1 MAHGYLSYS
10 DTRGEVD
17 WLGKALSAIQD
28 YLDKKEQKEKI
39 ADAVAA
45 KVIVHENAQKALPQ
59 GETPLLKGGA
69 EKQIAGSPLQKMLGG
84 TALQR
89 SLPGA
94 VASQPDVVGGP
105 LAKAGFS
112 GKRLKPEGFVSDQIV
127 DIGAT
132 NLGYERDL
140 GGSDM
145 FVKTLSDVSG
155 DSSQVVQAIDRLTMV
170 TMTLV
175 SATQEQTNSQKQIA
189 AAQQQHSD
197 KLARKSIA
205 AAEESS
211 LEQGGD
217 LSGNSAYLALAGQS
231 MMGGRGG
238 RGGGPGM
245 GIGGKVMAKKL
256 LGAATKRGAART
268 GTRLG
273 AAMGGKLLGGFGK
286 RAGAK
291 LGAKGI
297 GKVAGGA
304 IAKSLGKKIPL
315 VGLGLGAVFAAQRA
329 MQGDFLGAGLEL
341 ASGAA
346 STVPG
351 LGTAGSIGIDAAL
364 AARDMTAMAEG
375 GITDGPVNALIGE
388 AGREGV
394 FPLEGSEGKKTF
406 IKFGEGI
413 FEAQKR
419 NKREF
424 AKLQAAGLS
433 EYYDK
438 KPWWQ
443 GLLDGLKDILGA
455 FSLPGFGKLFKFD
468 DDDDDDDSKGK
479 GGTGDGVSGEK
490 GDPNLKLGSAE
501 EARIAAA
508 LVTEGAGGTASTDI
522 LQVLANRMA
531 HGGYGDSYTDLLSR
545 KGQFHGV
552 YARYGEDEAS
562 INRAISDFKG
572 INSIED
578 AAAFAG
584 VSEKVIKQRIAD
596 MRNAELRKSS
606 AEHVGGALEFRAA
619 PGYYTRNGLVEGEM
633 GADGRFYGSKWRG
646 GAGDNQFL
654 TTAGK
659 DPMLASGAAAVEYEG
674 ISTPTTTTEEEP
686 KPTGNWASKL
696 KHFGFNHSYIDFGP
710 DNKYRAI
717 KMDNGYTIHKKG
729 FIQRRVSTDDG
740 ANMWL
745 MDSLLEAG
753 NARVKSAT
761 TTPNLDPSGD
771 QSSLSPDDDGS
782 TALSAASSEVAL
794 ADTATVA
801 STTIINNNYSGGSG
815 NGSTTVG
822 NQVDFGP
829 SNSDLGGDVYSN
841 TRIRTLVG

>member
-10 DTRGEVD
+10 DTRGQVD
-17 WLGKALSAIQD
+17 WLGKALDAIQD
-28 YLDKKEQKEKI
+28 YLDKKEEKEKI

-45 KVIVHENAQKALPQ
+45 KVIVHDNAQKALPQ
-59 GETPLLKGGA
+59 GQTPLLKGGN
-69 EKQIAGSPLQKMLGG
+69 EKQIAGTPLQRMLGG

-94 VASQPDVVGGP
+94 VATQPDVVGGP

-112 GKRLKPEGFVSDQIV
+112 GRRLKPEGFVSDQIV

-132 NLGYERDL
+132 SLGVERDF

-238 RGGGPGM
+238 AGGGPGM

-273 AAMGGKLLGGFGK
+273 AALGGKMLGGFGK

-291 LGAKGI
+291 LGGKAI

-364 AARDMTAMAEG
+364 AARDMTMMADG
-375 GITDGPVNALIGE
+375 GIVDGATNAIIGE
-388 AGREGV
+388 DGREGV
-394 FPLEGSEGKKTF
+394 FPLEGPRGKKTF
-406 IKFGEGI
+406 IQFGEGI
-413 FEAQKR
+413 LEAQKR
-419 NKREF
+419 NKKEF
-424 AKLQAAGLS
+424 AKIQAEGLS

-438 KPWWQ
+438 RNGWTKFIDFLK
-443 GLLDGLKDILGA
+443 GLLPWVDNPDFNILNPSTWSKKTGNTE
-455 FSLPGFGKLFKFD
+455 D
-468 DDDDDDDSKGK
+468 DDDDDDRAGRYKIDPSKFAKGVYGTGLVTGPAGQIGVGDEYHLDSKFSKDMSMEDRVKLMDQLARGYAARGREIEFSNDAVAGTIYDPNATMEEKMALLKRVQDAHSHSLHADYDSIDYYIPNIGK
-479 GGTGDGVSGEK
+479 GRGHE
-490 GDPNLKLGSAE
+490 SAE
-501 EARIAAA
+501 GAEI
-508 LVTEGAGGTASTDI
+508 LMPTMEGAQLQYGQGGGWGASVTMVDENGKVLMKTGHGDI
-522 LQVLANRMA
+522 RGAKTGTV
-531 HGGYGDSYTDLLSR
+531 DLSPP
-545 KGQFHGV
+545 
-552 YARYGEDEAS
+552 EE
-562 INRAISDFKG
+562 
-572 INSIED
+572 
-578 AAAFAG
+578 
-584 VSEKVIKQRIAD
+584 
-596 MRNAELRKSS
+596 
-606 AEHVGGALEFRAA
+606 
-619 PGYYTRNGLVEGEM
+619 
-633 GADGRFYGSKWRG
+633 
-646 GAGDNQFL
+646 
-654 TTAGK
+654 
-659 DPMLASGAAAVEYEG
+659 
-674 ISTPTTTTEEEP
+674 TTTTTTGSEEP

-696 KHFGFNHSYIDFGP
+696 QHFGFNHSYIDFGP

-717 KMDNGYTIHKKG
+717 KMDNGYVIHKKG

-745 MDSLLEAG
+745 MNSLLEAG

-761 TTPNLDPSGD
+761 TTPNLDPMGD
-771 QSSLSPDDDGS
+771 QGSLSPEDDGS
-782 TALSAASSEVAL
+782 NALSATSTEVAL
-794 ADTATVA
+794 ADTAASGTTVINNYTTVA
-801 STTIINNNYSGGSG
+801 GNTG
-815 NGSTTVG
+815 NGSSTVG
-822 NQVDFGP
+822 NQVPFG
-829 SNSDLGGDVYSN
+829 SGVGDMGGDVYSN

>member
-1 MAHGYLSYS
+1 MAHGFLSYQ

-17 WLGKALSAIQD
+17 WLGKTLSAIKD
-28 YLDKKEQKEKI
+28 YLDNREKKEKV
-39 ADAVAA
+39 ADMVAA
-45 KVIVHENAQKALPQ
+45 KVNVLNDQKALPQ
-59 GETPLLKGGA
+59 GETPLLKGGN
-69 EKQIAGSPLQKMLGG
+69 EKQIAGSPLQKMLSG
-84 TALQR
+84 TALQK

-94 VASQPDVVGGP
+94 VATQPDVVGGP

-112 GKRLKPEGFVSDQIV
+112 GRRLKPEGFVSDQIV

-132 NLGYERDL
+132 SLGVERDF

-238 RGGGPGM
+238 AGGGPGM
-245 GIGGKVMAKKL
+245 GIGGKIMAKKL
-256 LGAATKRGAART
+256 LGSATKRGAART

-291 LGAKGI
+291 LGGKAV

-364 AARDMTAMAEG
+364 AARDMTMMADG
-375 GITDGPVNALIGE
+375 GIVDGATNAIIGE
-388 AGREGV
+388 DGREGV
-394 FPLEGSEGKKTF
+394 FPLEGPRGKKTF
-406 IKFGEGI
+406 IQFGEGI
-413 FEAQKR
+413 LEAQRR
-419 NKREF
+419 NKKEF
-424 AKLQAAGLS
+424 AKIQAAGLA
-433 EYYDK
+433 EYYDR
-438 KPWWQ
+438 KPWWR
-443 GLLDGLKDILGA
+443 GLVDGIKELFGGFEL
-455 FSLPGFGKLFKFD
+455 FGKKIFNWEDKNKS
-468 DDDDDDDSKGK
+468 DDDDSGNGDRAGRYKIDPSKFAKGVYGTGLVTGPAGQIGVGDEYHLDSKFSKDMSMEDRVKLMDQLARGYAARGREIEFSNDAVAGTIYDPNATMEEKMALLKRVQDAHSHSLHADYDSIDYYIPNIGK
-479 GGTGDGVSGEK
+479 GRS
-490 GDPNLKLGSAE
+490 
-501 EARIAAA
+501 
-508 LVTEGAGGTASTDI
+508 
-522 LQVLANRMA
+522 
-531 HGGYGDSYTDLLSR
+531 H
-545 KGQFHGV
+545 
-552 YARYGEDEAS
+552 
-562 INRAISDFKG
+562 
-572 INSIED
+572 
-578 AAAFAG
+578 
-584 VSEKVIKQRIAD
+584 
-596 MRNAELRKSS
+596 SS
-606 AEHVGGALEFRAA
+606 AEGAEILMPTMEGAQLQYGQGGGWGASVTMVDE
-619 PGYYTRNGLVEGEM
+619 NGKVLMKTGHGDIR
-633 GADGRFYGSKWRG
+633 GARTGTVDLS
-646 GAGDNQFL
+646 
-654 TTAGK
+654 
-659 DPMLASGAAAVEYEG
+659 PPEE
-674 ISTPTTTTEEEP
+674 TTTESEEP

-696 KHFGFNHSYIDFGP
+696 QHFGFNHSYIDFGP

-717 KMDNGYTIHKKG
+717 KMDNGYVIHKKG

-745 MDSLLEAG
+745 MNSLMEAG
-753 NARVKSAT
+753 NAQMKSAT
-761 TTPNLDPSGD
+761 PSPNLDPMGD
-771 QSSLSPDDDGS
+771 QGSLSPGDDGS
-782 TALSAASSEVAL
+782 TALSTSSSEIAL
-794 ADTATVA
+794 ADTTASGTTV
-801 STTIINNNYSGGSG
+801 INNYTTVGGNTG
-815 NGSTTVG
+815 NGSNTVG

>member
-10 DTRGEVD
+10 DTRGQVD
-17 WLGKALSAIQD
+17 WIGKALNAIQD
-28 YLDKKEQKEKI
+28 YLDKKEEKEKI

-45 KVIVHENAQKALPQ
+45 KVIVHDNAQKALPQ
-59 GETPLLKGGA
+59 GQTPLLRGGN
-69 EKQIAGSPLQKMLGG
+69 EKQIAGTPLQKMLGG

-94 VASQPDVVGGP
+94 VATQPDVVGGP

-112 GKRLKPEGFVSDQIV
+112 GRRLKPEGFVSDQIV

-132 NLGYERDL
+132 SLGVERDF

-205 AAEESS
+205 AAEETS

-217 LSGNSAYLALAGQS
+217 FSSNAAYLALAAGQG
-231 MMGGRGG
+231 MMGRRG
-238 RGGGPGM
+238 GGGPGM

-256 LGAATKRGAART
+256 LGAATRRGAART

-291 LGAKGI
+291 LGGKAI

-364 AARDMTAMAEG
+364 AARDMTMMADG
-375 GITDGPVNALIGE
+375 GIVDGATNAIIGE
-388 AGREGV
+388 DGREGV
-394 FPLEGSEGKKTF
+394 FPLEGPRGKKTF
-406 IKFGEGI
+406 IQFGEGI
-413 FEAQKR
+413 LEAQKR
-419 NKREF
+419 NKKEF
-424 AKLQAAGLS
+424 AKIQAAGLS
-433 EYYDK
+433 EYYDR

-443 GLLDGLKDILGA
+443 GLIDGLKELFGG
-455 FSLPGFGKLFKFD
+455 FKLFGKKIFNWEDKNKSD
-468 DDDDDDDSKGK
+468 DDGDPK
-479 GGTGDGVSGEK
+479 GTGDGVSGEK
-490 GDPNLKLGSAE
+490 GDPKIKLGSAE

-552 YARYGEDEAS
+552 YARYGEDDAS

-572 INSIED
+572 IGSIED
-578 AAAFAG
+578 AAKFAG
-584 VSEKVIKQRIAD
+584 VSEKVIRQRIAD

-619 PGYYTRNGLVEGEM
+619 PGYYTSNGLVEGEM
-633 GADGRFYGSKWRG
+633 GADGIFHGSKWRG
-646 GAGDNQFL
+646 GAGDNQYL

-659 DPMLASGAAAVEYEG
+659 DPMLASGAAAVDYAG
-674 ISTPTTTTEEEP
+674 MTTTTTTEEEP
-686 KPTGNWASKL
+686 EPTGNWASKL
-696 KHFGFNHSYIDFGP
+696 QHFGFNHSYIDFGP

-717 KMDNGYTIHKKG
+717 KVDDGYSIFKKG
-729 FIQRRVSTDDG
+729 FIQRRVSTEDG
-740 ANMWL
+740 ANQWL
-745 MDSLLEAG
+745 MKSLMEAG
-753 NARVKSAT
+753 NAQVKSAT
-761 TTPNLDPSGD
+761 PPPNLDPTGD
-771 QSSLSPDDDGS
+771 QSSLSPGDDGS
-782 TALSAASSEVAL
+782 TVLSAASTEIAL
-794 ADTATVA
+794 ADTAASGTTVINNYTTVA
-801 STTIINNNYSGGSG
+801 GNTGGS
-815 NGSTTVG
+815 SSVVG
-822 NQVDFGP
+822 NQVPFG
-829 SNSDLGGDVYSN
+829 SGSGDMGGDVYSN

>member
-10 DTRGEVD
+10 DTRGQVD
-17 WLGKALSAIQD
+17 WLGKALDAIQD
-28 YLDKKEQKEKI
+28 YLDKKEEKEKI

-45 KVIVHENAQKALPQ
+45 KVIVHDNAQKALPQ
-59 GETPLLKGGA
+59 GQTPLLKGGN
-69 EKQIAGSPLQKMLGG
+69 EKQIAGTPLQRMLGG

-94 VASQPDVVGGP
+94 VATQPDVVGGP

-112 GKRLKPEGFVSDQIV
+112 GRRLKPEGFVSDQIV

-132 NLGYERDL
+132 SLGVERDF

-238 RGGGPGM
+238 AGGGPGM

-273 AAMGGKLLGGFGK
+273 AALGGKMLGGFGK

-291 LGAKGI
+291 LGGKAI

-364 AARDMTAMAEG
+364 AARDMTMMADG
-375 GITDGPVNALIGE
+375 GIVDGATNAIIGE
-388 AGREGV
+388 DGREGV
-394 FPLEGSEGKKTF
+394 FPLEGPRGKKTF
-406 IKFGEGI
+406 IQFGEGI
-413 FEAQKR
+413 LEAQKR
-419 NKREF
+419 NKKEF
-424 AKLQAAGLS
+424 AKIQAEGLS

-438 KPWWQ
+438 RNGWTKFIDFLK
-443 GLLDGLKDILGA
+443 GLLPWVDNPDFNILNPSTWSKKTGNTE
-455 FSLPGFGKLFKFD
+455 D
-468 DDDDDDDSKGK
+468 DDDDDRAGRYKIDPSKFAKGVYGTGLVTGPAGQIGVGTEYHLDSKFSKDMSMEDRVKLMDQLARGYAARGREIEFSNDAVAGTIYDPNATMEEKMALLKRVQDAHSHSLHADYDSIDYYIPNIGK
-479 GGTGDGVSGEK
+479 GRGHE
-490 GDPNLKLGSAE
+490 SAE
-501 EARIAAA
+501 GAEI
-508 LVTEGAGGTASTDI
+508 LMPTMEGAQLQYGQGGGWGASVTMVDENGKVLMKTGHGDI
-522 LQVLANRMA
+522 RGAKTGTV
-531 HGGYGDSYTDLLSR
+531 DLSPP
-545 KGQFHGV
+545 
-552 YARYGEDEAS
+552 EE
-562 INRAISDFKG
+562 
-572 INSIED
+572 
-578 AAAFAG
+578 
-584 VSEKVIKQRIAD
+584 
-596 MRNAELRKSS
+596 
-606 AEHVGGALEFRAA
+606 
-619 PGYYTRNGLVEGEM
+619 
-633 GADGRFYGSKWRG
+633 
-646 GAGDNQFL
+646 
-654 TTAGK
+654 
-659 DPMLASGAAAVEYEG
+659 
-674 ISTPTTTTEEEP
+674 TTTTTTGSEEP

-696 KHFGFNHSYIDFGP
+696 QHFGFNHSYIDFGP

-717 KMDNGYTIHKKG
+717 KMDNGYVIHKKG

-745 MDSLLEAG
+745 MNSLLEAG

-761 TTPNLDPSGD
+761 TTPNLDPMGD
-771 QSSLSPDDDGS
+771 QGSLSPEDDGS
-782 TALSAASSEVAL
+782 NALSATSTEVAL
-794 ADTATVA
+794 ADTAASGTTVINNYTTVA
-801 STTIINNNYSGGSG
+801 GNTG
-815 NGSTTVG
+815 NGSSTVG
-822 NQVDFGP
+822 NQVPFG
-829 SNSDLGGDVYSN
+829 SGVGDMGGDVYSN

>member
-1 MAHGYLSYS
+1 MAHGFLSYQ

-17 WLGKALSAIQD
+17 WLGKTLGAIKD
-28 YLDKKEQKEKI
+28 YLDNREKKEKV
-39 ADAVAA
+39 ADMVAA
-45 KVIVHENAQKALPQ
+45 KVNVLNDQKALPQ
-59 GETPLLKGGA
+59 GQTPLLRGGN
-69 EKQIAGSPLQKMLGG
+69 EKQIAGTPLQKMLGG
-84 TALQR
+84 TALQK

-94 VASQPDVVGGP
+94 VAKQPDVVGGP

-112 GKRLKPEGFVSDQIV
+112 GRRLKPEGFVSDQIV

-205 AAEESS
+205 AAEETS

-217 LSGNSAYLALAGQS
+217 FSSNAAYLALAGQG
-231 MMGGRGG
+231 MMGRRGG
-238 RGGGPGM
+238 GGGPGM

-256 LGAATKRGAART
+256 LGAATRRGAART

-291 LGAKGI
+291 LGGKAI

-364 AARDMTAMAEG
+364 AARDMTMMADG
-375 GITDGPVNALIGE
+375 GIVDGATNAIIGE
-388 AGREGV
+388 DGREGV
-394 FPLEGSEGKKTF
+394 FPLEGPRGKKTF
-406 IKFGEGI
+406 IQFGEGI
-413 FEAQKR
+413 LEAQKR
-419 NKREF
+419 NKKEF
-424 AKLQAAGLS
+424 AKIQAAGLS

-443 GLLDGLKDILGA
+443 GLMDGLKEILGA
-455 FSLPGFGKLFKFD
+455 FSLPGFGKIFKFD
-468 DDDDDDDSKGK
+468 ENEDNDEDDDRAGRYKIDPSKFAKGVYGTGLVTGPAGQIGVGDEYHLDSKFSKDMSMEDRVKLMDQLARGYAARGREIEFSNNAVAGTIYDPNATLEEKIALLRKAQNAHSHSLHQNFDSIDYYIPNIGK
-479 GGTGDGVSGEK
+479 GRRHE
-490 GDPNLKLGSAE
+490 SAE
-501 EARIAAA
+501 GAEI
-508 LVTEGAGGTASTDI
+508 LMPTMEGAQLQYGQGGGWGASVTMVDENGKVLMKTGHGDI
-522 LQVLANRMA
+522 RGAKTGTV
-531 HGGYGDSYTDLLSR
+531 DLSPP
-545 KGQFHGV
+545 
-552 YARYGEDEAS
+552 EE
-562 INRAISDFKG
+562 
-572 INSIED
+572 
-578 AAAFAG
+578 
-584 VSEKVIKQRIAD
+584 
-596 MRNAELRKSS
+596 
-606 AEHVGGALEFRAA
+606 
-619 PGYYTRNGLVEGEM
+619 
-633 GADGRFYGSKWRG
+633 
-646 GAGDNQFL
+646 
-654 TTAGK
+654 
-659 DPMLASGAAAVEYEG
+659 
-674 ISTPTTTTEEEP
+674 TTTEPEEP

-696 KHFGFNHSYIDFGP
+696 QHFGFNHSYIDFGP
-710 DNKYRAI
+710 DNKYRAL
-717 KMDNGYTIHKKG
+717 KMDNGYVIHKKG

-745 MDSLLEAG
+745 MNSLLEAG
-753 NARVKSAT
+753 NAQVKSAT
-761 TTPNLDPSGD
+761 TTPNLDPMGD
-771 QSSLSPDDDGS
+771 QGSLLPGDDGS
-782 TALSAASSEVAL
+782 NALSASSTEIAL
-794 ADTATVA
+794 ADTAASGTTVINNYTTVA
-801 STTIINNNYSGGSG
+801 GNTG
-815 NGSTTVG
+815 NGSSTVG
-822 NQVDFGP
+822 NQVPFG
-829 SNSDLGGDVYSN
+829 SGSGDMGGDVYSN

>member
-10 DTRGEVD
+10 DTRGQVD
-17 WLGKALSAIQD
+17 WLGKALDAIQD
-28 YLDKKEQKEKI
+28 YLDKKEEKEKI

-45 KVIVHENAQKALPQ
+45 KVIVHDNAQKALPQ
-59 GETPLLKGGA
+59 GQTPLLKGGN
-69 EKQIAGSPLQKMLGG
+69 EKQIAGTPLQRMLGG

-94 VASQPDVVGGP
+94 VATQPDVVGGP

-112 GKRLKPEGFVSDQIV
+112 GRRLKPEGFVSDQIV

-132 NLGYERDL
+132 SLGVERDF

-238 RGGGPGM
+238 AGGGPGM

-273 AAMGGKLLGGFGK
+273 AALGGKMLGGFGK

-291 LGAKGI
+291 LGGKAI

-364 AARDMTAMAEG
+364 AARDMTMMADG
-375 GITDGPVNALIGE
+375 GIVDGATNAIIGE
-388 AGREGV
+388 DGREGV
-394 FPLEGSEGKKTF
+394 FPLEGPRGKKTF
-406 IKFGEGI
+406 IQFGEGI
-413 FEAQKR
+413 LEAQKR
-419 NKREF
+419 NKKEF
-424 AKLQAAGLS
+424 AKIQAEGLS

-438 KPWWQ
+438 RNGWTKFIDFLK
-443 GLLDGLKDILGA
+443 GLLPWVDNPDFNILNPSTWSKKTGNTE
-455 FSLPGFGKLFKFD
+455 D
-468 DDDDDDDSKGK
+468 DDDDDRAGRYKIDPSKFAKGVYGTGLVTGPAGQIGVGDEYHLDSKFSKDMSMEDRVKLMDQLARGYAARGREIEFSNDAVAGTIYDPNATMEEKMALLKRVQDAHSHSLHADYDSIDYYIPNIGK
-479 GGTGDGVSGEK
+479 GRGHE
-490 GDPNLKLGSAE
+490 SAE
-501 EARIAAA
+501 GAEI
-508 LVTEGAGGTASTDI
+508 LMPTMEGAQLQYGQGGGWGASVTMVDENGKVLMKTGHGDI
-522 LQVLANRMA
+522 RGAKTGTV
-531 HGGYGDSYTDLLSR
+531 DLSPP
-545 KGQFHGV
+545 
-552 YARYGEDEAS
+552 EE
-562 INRAISDFKG
+562 
-572 INSIED
+572 
-578 AAAFAG
+578 
-584 VSEKVIKQRIAD
+584 
-596 MRNAELRKSS
+596 
-606 AEHVGGALEFRAA
+606 
-619 PGYYTRNGLVEGEM
+619 
-633 GADGRFYGSKWRG
+633 
-646 GAGDNQFL
+646 
-654 TTAGK
+654 
-659 DPMLASGAAAVEYEG
+659 
-674 ISTPTTTTEEEP
+674 TTTTTGSEEP

-696 KHFGFNHSYIDFGP
+696 QHFGFNHSYIDFGP

-717 KMDNGYTIHKKG
+717 KMDNGYVIHKKG

-745 MDSLLEAG
+745 MNSLLEAG

-761 TTPNLDPSGD
+761 TTPNLDPMGD
-771 QSSLSPDDDGS
+771 QGSLSPEDDGS
-782 TALSAASSEVAL
+782 NALSATSTEVAL
-794 ADTATVA
+794 ADTAASGTTVINNYTTVA
-801 STTIINNNYSGGSG
+801 GNTG
-815 NGSTTVG
+815 NGSSTVG
-822 NQVDFGP
+822 NQVPFG
-829 SNSDLGGDVYSN
+829 SGVGDMGGDVYSN

>member
-1 MAHGYLSYS
+1 MAHGFLSYQ

-17 WLGKALSAIQD
+17 WLGKTLGAIKD
-28 YLDKKEQKEKI
+28 YLDNREKKEKV
-39 ADAVAA
+39 ADMVAA
-45 KVIVHENAQKALPQ
+45 KVNVLNDQKALPQ
-59 GETPLLKGGA
+59 GQTPLLRGGN
-69 EKQIAGSPLQKMLGG
+69 EKQIAGTPLQKMLGG
-84 TALQR
+84 TALQK

-94 VASQPDVVGGP
+94 VAKQPDVVGGP

-112 GKRLKPEGFVSDQIV
+112 GRRLKPEGFVSDQIV

-205 AAEESS
+205 AAEETS

-217 LSGNSAYLALAGQS
+217 FSSNAAYLALAGQG
-231 MMGGRGG
+231 MMGRRGG
-238 RGGGPGM
+238 GGGPGM

-256 LGAATKRGAART
+256 LGAATRRGAART

-291 LGAKGI
+291 LGGKAI

-364 AARDMTAMAEG
+364 AARDMTMMADG
-375 GITDGPVNALIGE
+375 GIVDGATNAIIGE
-388 AGREGV
+388 DGREGV
-394 FPLEGSEGKKTF
+394 FPLEGPRGKKTF
-406 IKFGEGI
+406 IQFGEGI
-413 FEAQKR
+413 LEAQKR
-419 NKREF
+419 NKKEF
-424 AKLQAAGLS
+424 AKIQAAGLS

-443 GLLDGLKDILGA
+443 GLMDGLKEILGA
-455 FSLPGFGKLFKFD
+455 FSLPGFGKIFKFD
-468 DDDDDDDSKGK
+468 ENEDNDEDDDRAGRYKIDPSKFAKGVYGTGLVTGPAGQIGVGDEYHLDSKFSKDMSMEDRVKLMDQLARGYAARGREIEFSNNAVAGTIYDPNATLEEKIALLRKAQNAHSHSLHQNFDSIDYYIPNIGK
-479 GGTGDGVSGEK
+479 GRRDE
-490 GDPNLKLGSAE
+490 SAE
-501 EARIAAA
+501 GAEI
-508 LVTEGAGGTASTDI
+508 LMPTMEGAQLQYGQGGGWGASVTMVDENGKVLMKTGHGDI
-522 LQVLANRMA
+522 RGAKTGTV
-531 HGGYGDSYTDLLSR
+531 DLSPP
-545 KGQFHGV
+545 
-552 YARYGEDEAS
+552 EE
-562 INRAISDFKG
+562 
-572 INSIED
+572 
-578 AAAFAG
+578 
-584 VSEKVIKQRIAD
+584 
-596 MRNAELRKSS
+596 
-606 AEHVGGALEFRAA
+606 
-619 PGYYTRNGLVEGEM
+619 
-633 GADGRFYGSKWRG
+633 
-646 GAGDNQFL
+646 
-654 TTAGK
+654 
-659 DPMLASGAAAVEYEG
+659 
-674 ISTPTTTTEEEP
+674 TTTEPEEP

-696 KHFGFNHSYIDFGP
+696 QHFGFNHSYIDFGP
-710 DNKYRAI
+710 DNKYRAL
-717 KMDNGYTIHKKG
+717 KMDNGYVIHKKG

-745 MDSLLEAG
+745 MNSLLEAG
-753 NARVKSAT
+753 NAQVKSAT
-761 TTPNLDPSGD
+761 TTPNLDPMGD
-771 QSSLSPDDDGS
+771 QGSLLPGDDGS
-782 TALSAASSEVAL
+782 NALSASSTEIAL
-794 ADTATVA
+794 ADTAASGTTVINNYTTVA
-801 STTIINNNYSGGSG
+801 GNTG
-815 NGSTTVG
+815 NGSSTVG
-822 NQVDFGP
+822 NQVPFG
-829 SNSDLGGDVYSN
+829 SGSSDMGGDVYSN

>member
-1 MAHGYLSYS
+1 MAHGFLSYQ

-17 WLGKALSAIQD
+17 WLGKTLGAIKD
-28 YLDKKEQKEKI
+28 YLDNREKKEKV
-39 ADAVAA
+39 ADMVAA
-45 KVIVHENAQKALPQ
+45 KVNVLNDQKALPQ
-59 GETPLLKGGA
+59 GQTPLLKGGN
-69 EKQIAGSPLQKMLGG
+69 EKQIAGTPLQKMLGG
-84 TALQR
+84 TALQK

-94 VASQPDVVGGP
+94 VAKQPDVVGGP

-112 GKRLKPEGFVSDQIV
+112 GRRLKPEGFVSDQIV

-132 NLGYERDL
+132 SLGVERDF

-238 RGGGPGM
+238 AGGGPGM
-245 GIGGKVMAKKL
+245 GIGGKIMAKKL
-256 LGAATKRGAART
+256 LGSATKRGADRT

-291 LGAKGI
+291 LGGKAI

-364 AARDMTAMAEG
+364 AARDMTMMADG
-375 GITDGPVNALIGE
+375 GIVDGATNAIIGE
-388 AGREGV
+388 DGREGV
-394 FPLEGSEGKKTF
+394 FPLEGPRGKKTF
-406 IKFGEGI
+406 IQFGEGI
-413 FEAQKR
+413 LEAQKR
-419 NKREF
+419 NKKEF

-433 EYYDK
+433 EFYDK
-438 KPWWQ
+438 KPWWK
-443 GLLDGLKDILGA
+443 GLLDGLKEVFGA
-455 FSLPGFGKLFKFD
+455 FRIFGKKIFNFEDKNKSD
-468 DDDDDDDSKGK
+468 DNDST
-479 GGTGDGVSGEK
+479 GTGDGSSGEK
-490 GDPNLKLGSAE
+490 GDPKIKLGSAE

-508 LVTEGAGGTASTDI
+508 LVTEGAGGTASTNI

-531 HGGYGDSYTDLLSR
+531 HGEYGDSYTDLLSR

-552 YARYGEDEAS
+552 YARYGEDDES
-562 INRAISDFKG
+562 IARAISDFKG
-572 INSIED
+572 IGSIED
-578 AAAFAG
+578 AAKFAG
-584 VSEKVIKQRIAD
+584 VSEKVIRQRIAD

-633 GADGRFYGSKWRG
+633 GADGRFHGSKWRG

-654 TTAGK
+654 TTVGK
-659 DPMLASGAAAVEYEG
+659 DPMLTSGAASVDYAG
-674 ISTPTTTTEEEP
+674 MTTNTTTTTEEEP

-696 KHFGFNHSYIDFGP
+696 QHFGFNHNYIDFGP

-717 KMDNGYTIHKKG
+717 KMDNGYAIHKKG

-745 MDSLLEAG
+745 MNSLMEAG
-753 NARVKSAT
+753 NAQLKSTT
-761 TTPNLDPSGD
+761 TTPNLDPMGD
-771 QSSLSPDDDGS
+771 QGSLSPGDDGS
-782 TALSAASSEVAL
+782 TALSATSSEVAL

-801 STTIINNNYSGGSG
+801 STTVINNNYGGGSE

-822 NQVDFGP
+822 NQVEFGP

>member
-1 MAHGYLSYS
+1 
-10 DTRGEVD
+10 
-17 WLGKALSAIQD
+17 
-28 YLDKKEQKEKI
+28 
-39 ADAVAA
+39 
-45 KVIVHENAQKALPQ
+45 
-59 GETPLLKGGA
+59 
-69 EKQIAGSPLQKMLGG
+69 
-84 TALQR
+84 
-89 SLPGA
+89 
-94 VASQPDVVGGP
+94 
-105 LAKAGFS
+105 
-112 GKRLKPEGFVSDQIV
+112 
-127 DIGAT
+127 
-132 NLGYERDL
+132 
-140 GGSDM
+140 
-145 FVKTLSDVSG
+145 
-155 DSSQVVQAIDRLTMV
+155 
-170 TMTLV
+170 
-175 SATQEQTNSQKQIA
+175 
-189 AAQQQHSD
+189 
-197 KLARKSIA
+197 
-205 AAEESS
+205 
-211 LEQGGD
+211 
-217 LSGNSAYLALAGQS
+217 
-231 MMGGRGG
+231 
-238 RGGGPGM
+238 
-245 GIGGKVMAKKL
+245 
-256 LGAATKRGAART
+256 
-268 GTRLG
+268 
-273 AAMGGKLLGGFGK
+273 
-286 RAGAK
+286 
-291 LGAKGI
+291 
-297 GKVAGGA
+297 
-304 IAKSLGKKIPL
+304 
-315 VGLGLGAVFAAQRA
+315 
-329 MQGDFLGAGLEL
+329 
-341 ASGAA
+341 
-346 STVPG
+346 
-351 LGTAGSIGIDAAL
+351 AGSIGIDAAL

-433 EYYDK
+433 EFYDK

-443 GLLDGLKDILGA
+443 GLLDGLKEIFG
-455 FSLPGFGKLFKFD
+455 GFKIMGKKIFNFEDKNKSD
-468 DDDDDDDSKGK
+468 DPDST
-479 GGTGDGVSGEK
+479 GTGDGVSGEK
-490 GDPNLKLGSAE
+490 GDPKIKLGSAE

-531 HGGYGDSYTDLLSR
+531 HGGYGKSYTEMLTR
-545 KGQFHGV
+545 PGQFAGV
-552 YARYGEDEAS
+552 FDRFGKGNEERAFEAFRGISS
-562 INRAISDFKG
+562 IA
-572 INSIED
+572 D
-578 AAAFAG
+578 AAEFAG
-584 VSEKVIKQRIAD
+584 VSEKVIRQRIAD

-619 PGYYTRNGLVEGEM
+619 PGYYKEYGLVEGEM
-633 GADGRFYGSKWRG
+633 GADGRFHGSKWRG
-646 GAGDNQFL
+646 GAGDNQYL
-654 TTAGK
+654 TTVGK
-659 DPMLASGAAAVEYEG
+659 DAMLPGGAAAVDYEG
-674 ISTPTTTTEEEP
+674 MTTNTTTTTTGEEP

-753 NARVKSAT
+753 NAQMKSAT

-822 NQVDFGP
+822 NQVEFGP
-829 SNSDLGGDVYSN
+829 SNSDLGGEVYSN

>member
-10 DTRGEVD
+10 DTRGQVD
-17 WLGKALSAIQD
+17 WLGKALDAIQD
-28 YLDKKEQKEKI
+28 YLDKKEEKEKI

-45 KVIVHENAQKALPQ
+45 KVIVHDNAQKALPQ
-59 GETPLLKGGA
+59 GQTPLLKGGN
-69 EKQIAGSPLQKMLGG
+69 EKQIAGTPLQRMLGG

-94 VASQPDVVGGP
+94 VATQPDVVGGP

-112 GKRLKPEGFVSDQIV
+112 GRRLKPEGFVSDQIV

-132 NLGYERDL
+132 SLGVERDF

-238 RGGGPGM
+238 AGGGPGM

-273 AAMGGKLLGGFGK
+273 AALGGKMLGGFGK

-291 LGAKGI
+291 LGGKAI

-329 MQGDFLGAGLEL
+329 MKGDFLGAGLEL

-419 NKREF
+419 NKKDF
-424 AKLQAAGLS
+424 AKLQAEGLT

-438 KPWWQ
+438 RNGWKKFVE
-443 GLLDGLKDILGA
+443 GIVEFFKEVFGNVKVFGKKLFNFDKDKDKDKDDDKDKKNRDPVGTTERM
-455 FSLPGFGKLFKFD
+455 LPGNYDFGHDLPATNTVSGQNYGASRD
-468 DDDDDDDSKGK
+468 
-479 GGTGDGVSGEK
+479 GGTRKHAGTDFDISGADETFSSQI
-490 GDPNLKLGSAE
+490 GGE
-501 EARIAAA
+501 VIY
-508 LVTEGAGGTASTDI
+508 AGNAG
-522 LQVLANRMA
+522 
-531 HGGYGDSYTDLLSR
+531 GGYGNVVDIYNEKLGVTERIAEAAEILPGIKVGDKIEPGTPVVRGENTDL
-545 KGQFHGV
+545 GGV
-552 YARYGEDEAS
+552 IHYEIREG
-562 INRAISDFKG
+562 RAD
-572 INSIED
+572 NSGS
-578 AAAFAG
+578 F
-584 VSEKVIKQRIAD
+584 
-596 MRNAELRKSS
+596 
-606 AEHVGGALEFRAA
+606 
-619 PGYYTRNGLVEGEM
+619 EG
-633 GADGRFYGSKWRG
+633 
-646 GAGDNQFL
+646 
-654 TTAGK
+654 TK
-659 DPMLASGAAAVEYEG
+659 DPMKFLKEHTAHTDGVPKNKP
-674 ISTPTTTTEEEP
+674 PTTTGSSTDDSTSTGTGKDTEPEP
-686 KPTGNWASKL
+686 KGDWAKAITP
-696 KHFGFNHSYIDFGP
+696 FGDDSYIDFGP

-717 KMDNGYTIHKKG
+717 QQGNGYSIHKFGG
-729 FIQRRVSTDDG
+729 FGFLQRVDTTDGKNIWLKDALMEAG
-740 ANMWL
+740 AAK
-745 MDSLLEAG
+745 LEA
-753 NARVKSAT
+753 AKPDTSET
-761 TTPNLDPSGD
+761 LT
-771 QSSLSPDDDGS
+771 SSLSPADDSS
-782 TALSAASSEVAL
+782 TELNNKSTEVAL
-794 ADTATVA
+794 ADTSTVA
-801 STTIINNNYSGGSG
+801 STTIINNYNGGSG
-815 NGSTTVG
+815 DGSSTVG
-822 NQVDFGP
+822 NQVDFAP
-829 SNSDLGGDVYSN
+829 TNADLGGDVYSN

>member
-1 MAHGYLSYS
+1 MAHGFLSYQ

-17 WLGKALSAIQD
+17 WLGKTLGAIKD
-28 YLDKKEQKEKI
+28 YLDNREKKEKV
-39 ADAVAA
+39 ADMVAA
-45 KVIVHENAQKALPQ
+45 KVNVLNDQKALPQ
-59 GETPLLKGGA
+59 GQTPLLRGGN
-69 EKQIAGSPLQKMLGG
+69 EKQIAGTPLQKMLGG
-84 TALQR
+84 TALQK

-94 VASQPDVVGGP
+94 VAKQPDVVGGP

-112 GKRLKPEGFVSDQIV
+112 GRRLKPEGFVSDQIV

-205 AAEESS
+205 AAEETS

-217 LSGNSAYLALAGQS
+217 FSSNAAYLALAGQG
-231 MMGGRGG
+231 MMGRRGG
-238 RGGGPGM
+238 GGGPGM

-256 LGAATKRGAART
+256 LGAATRRGAART

-291 LGAKGI
+291 LGGKAI

-364 AARDMTAMAEG
+364 AARDMTMMADG
-375 GITDGPVNALIGE
+375 GIVDGATNAIIGE
-388 AGREGV
+388 DGREGV
-394 FPLEGSEGKKTF
+394 FPLEGPRGKKTF
-406 IKFGEGI
+406 IQFGEGI
-413 FEAQKR
+413 LEAQKR
-419 NKREF
+419 NKKEF
-424 AKLQAAGLS
+424 AKIQAAGLS

-443 GLLDGLKDILGA
+443 GLMDGLKEILGA
-455 FSLPGFGKLFKFD
+455 FTLPGFGKVFRFDENED
-468 DDDDDDDSKGK
+468 DDDDDDRAGRYKIDPSKFAKGVYGTGLVTGPAGQIGVGDEYHLDSKFSKDMSMEDRVKLMDQLARGYAARGREIEFSNNAVAGTIYDPNATLEEKIALLRKAQNAHSHSLHQNFDSIDYYIPNIGK
-479 GGTGDGVSGEK
+479 GRRDE
-490 GDPNLKLGSAE
+490 SAE
-501 EARIAAA
+501 GAEI
-508 LVTEGAGGTASTDI
+508 LMPTMEGAQLQYGQGGGWGASVTMVDENGKVLMKTGHGDI
-522 LQVLANRMA
+522 RGAKTGTV
-531 HGGYGDSYTDLLSR
+531 DLSPP
-545 KGQFHGV
+545 
-552 YARYGEDEAS
+552 EE
-562 INRAISDFKG
+562 
-572 INSIED
+572 
-578 AAAFAG
+578 
-584 VSEKVIKQRIAD
+584 
-596 MRNAELRKSS
+596 
-606 AEHVGGALEFRAA
+606 
-619 PGYYTRNGLVEGEM
+619 
-633 GADGRFYGSKWRG
+633 
-646 GAGDNQFL
+646 
-654 TTAGK
+654 
-659 DPMLASGAAAVEYEG
+659 
-674 ISTPTTTTEEEP
+674 TTTEPEEP

-696 KHFGFNHSYIDFGP
+696 QHFGFNHSYIDFGP
-710 DNKYRAI
+710 DNKYRAL
-717 KMDNGYTIHKKG
+717 KMDNGYVIHKKG

-745 MDSLLEAG
+745 MNSLLEAG
-753 NARVKSAT
+753 NAQVKSAT
-761 TTPNLDPSGD
+761 TTPNLDPMGD
-771 QSSLSPDDDGS
+771 QGSLLPGDDGS
-782 TALSAASSEVAL
+782 NALSASSTEIAL
-794 ADTATVA
+794 ADTAASGTTVINNYTTVA
-801 STTIINNNYSGGSG
+801 GNTG
-815 NGSTTVG
+815 NGSSTVG
-822 NQVDFGP
+822 NQVPFG
-829 SNSDLGGDVYSN
+829 SGSGDMGGDVYSN

>member
-1 MAHGYLSYS
+1 MAHGFLSYQ

-17 WLGKALSAIQD
+17 WLGKTLSAIKD
-28 YLDKKEQKEKI
+28 YLDNREKKEKV
-39 ADAVAA
+39 ADMVAA
-45 KVIVHENAQKALPQ
+45 KVNVLNDQKALPQ
-59 GETPLLKGGA
+59 GETPLLKGGN
-69 EKQIAGSPLQKMLGG
+69 EKQIAGSPLQKMLSG
-84 TALQR
+84 TALQK

-94 VASQPDVVGGP
+94 VATQPDVVGGP

-112 GKRLKPEGFVSDQIV
+112 GRRLKPEGFVSDQIV

-132 NLGYERDL
+132 SLGVERDF

-238 RGGGPGM
+238 AGGGPGM
-245 GIGGKVMAKKL
+245 GIGGKIMAKKL
-256 LGAATKRGAART
+256 LGSATKRGAART

-291 LGAKGI
+291 LGGKAV

-364 AARDMTAMAEG
+364 AARDMTMMADG
-375 GITDGPVNALIGE
+375 GIVDGATNAIIGE
-388 AGREGV
+388 DGREGV
-394 FPLEGSEGKKTF
+394 FPLEGPRGKKTF
-406 IKFGEGI
+406 IQFGEGI
-413 FEAQKR
+413 LEAQRR
-419 NKREF
+419 NKKEF
-424 AKLQAAGLS
+424 AKIQAAGLA
-433 EYYDK
+433 EYYDR
-438 KPWWQ
+438 KPWWR
-443 GLLDGLKDILGA
+443 GLVDGIKELFGGFEL
-455 FSLPGFGKLFKFD
+455 FGKKIFNWEDKNKSDDNTAGSGGGRAGNYKIDPSKFAKGVYGTGLVTGPAGQIGVGD
-468 DDDDDDDSKGK
+468 EYHLDSKFSKDMSMEDRVKLMDQLARGYAARGREIEFSNDAVAGTIYDPNATMEEKMALLKRVQDAHSHSLHADYDSIDYYIPNIGK
-479 GGTGDGVSGEK
+479 GRS
-490 GDPNLKLGSAE
+490 
-501 EARIAAA
+501 
-508 LVTEGAGGTASTDI
+508 
-522 LQVLANRMA
+522 
-531 HGGYGDSYTDLLSR
+531 H
-545 KGQFHGV
+545 
-552 YARYGEDEAS
+552 
-562 INRAISDFKG
+562 
-572 INSIED
+572 
-578 AAAFAG
+578 
-584 VSEKVIKQRIAD
+584 
-596 MRNAELRKSS
+596 SS
-606 AEHVGGALEFRAA
+606 AEGAEILMPTMEGAQLQYGQGGGWGASVTMVDE
-619 PGYYTRNGLVEGEM
+619 NGKVLMKTGHGDIR
-633 GADGRFYGSKWRG
+633 GARTGTVDLS
-646 GAGDNQFL
+646 
-654 TTAGK
+654 
-659 DPMLASGAAAVEYEG
+659 PPEE
-674 ISTPTTTTEEEP
+674 TTTESEEP

-696 KHFGFNHSYIDFGP
+696 QHFGFNHSYIDFGP

-717 KMDNGYTIHKKG
+717 KMDNGYVIHKKG

-745 MDSLLEAG
+745 MNSLMEAG
-753 NARVKSAT
+753 NAQMKSAT
-761 TTPNLDPSGD
+761 PSPNLDPMGD
-771 QSSLSPDDDGS
+771 QGSLSPGDDGS
-782 TALSAASSEVAL
+782 TALSTSSSEIAL
-794 ADTATVA
+794 ADTTASGTTV
-801 STTIINNNYSGGSG
+801 INNYTTVGGNTG
-815 NGSTTVG
+815 NGSNTVG

>member
-1 MAHGYLSYS
+1 MAHGFLSYQ

-17 WLGKALSAIQD
+17 WLGKTLGAIKD
-28 YLDKKEQKEKI
+28 YLDNREKKEKV
-39 ADAVAA
+39 ADMVAA
-45 KVIVHENAQKALPQ
+45 KVNVLNDQKALPQ
-59 GETPLLKGGA
+59 GQTPLLRGGN
-69 EKQIAGSPLQKMLGG
+69 EKQIAGTPLQKMLGG
-84 TALQR
+84 TALQK

-94 VASQPDVVGGP
+94 VAKQPDVVGGP

-112 GKRLKPEGFVSDQIV
+112 GRRLKPEGFVSDQIV

-205 AAEESS
+205 AAEETS

-217 LSGNSAYLALAGQS
+217 FSSNAAYLALAGQG
-231 MMGGRGG
+231 MMGRRGG
-238 RGGGPGM
+238 GGGPGM

-256 LGAATKRGAART
+256 LGAATRRGAART

-291 LGAKGI
+291 LGGKAI

-364 AARDMTAMAEG
+364 AARDMTMMADG
-375 GITDGPVNALIGE
+375 GIVDGATNAIIGE
-388 AGREGV
+388 DGREGV
-394 FPLEGSEGKKTF
+394 FPLEGPRGKKTF
-406 IKFGEGI
+406 IQFGEGI
-413 FEAQKR
+413 LEAQKR
-419 NKREF
+419 NKKEF
-424 AKLQAAGLS
+424 AKIQAAGLS

-443 GLLDGLKDILGA
+443 GLMDGLKEILGA
-455 FSLPGFGKLFKFD
+455 FTLPGFGKVFRFDENED
-468 DDDDDDDSKGK
+468 DDDDDDRAGRYKIDPSKFAKGVYGTGLVTGPAGQIGVGDEYHLDSKFSKDMSMEDRVKLMDQLARGYAARGREIEFSNNAVAGTIYDPNATLEEKIALLRKAQNAHSHSLHQNFDSIDYYIPNIGK
-479 GGTGDGVSGEK
+479 GRRDE
-490 GDPNLKLGSAE
+490 SAE
-501 EARIAAA
+501 GAEI
-508 LVTEGAGGTASTDI
+508 LMPTMEGAQLQYGQGGGWGASVTMVDENGKVLMKTGHGDI
-522 LQVLANRMA
+522 RGAKTGTV
-531 HGGYGDSYTDLLSR
+531 DLSPP
-545 KGQFHGV
+545 
-552 YARYGEDEAS
+552 EE
-562 INRAISDFKG
+562 
-572 INSIED
+572 
-578 AAAFAG
+578 
-584 VSEKVIKQRIAD
+584 
-596 MRNAELRKSS
+596 
-606 AEHVGGALEFRAA
+606 
-619 PGYYTRNGLVEGEM
+619 
-633 GADGRFYGSKWRG
+633 
-646 GAGDNQFL
+646 
-654 TTAGK
+654 
-659 DPMLASGAAAVEYEG
+659 
-674 ISTPTTTTEEEP
+674 TTTEPEEP

-696 KHFGFNHSYIDFGP
+696 QHFGFNHSYIDFGP
-710 DNKYRAI
+710 DNKYRAL
-717 KMDNGYTIHKKG
+717 KMDNGYVIHKKG

-745 MDSLLEAG
+745 MNSLLEAG
-753 NARVKSAT
+753 NAQVKSAT
-761 TTPNLDPSGD
+761 TTPNLDPMGD
-771 QSSLSPDDDGS
+771 QGSLLPGDDGS
-782 TALSAASSEVAL
+782 NALSASSTEIAL
-794 ADTATVA
+794 ADTAASGTTVINNYTTVA
-801 STTIINNNYSGGSG
+801 GNTG
-815 NGSTTVG
+815 NGSSTVG
-822 NQVDFGP
+822 NQVPFG
-829 SNSDLGGDVYSN
+829 SGSSDMGGDVYSN

>member
-1 MAHGYLSYS
+1 MAHGFLSYS

-17 WLGKALSAIQD
+17 WLGKTLGAIKD
-28 YLDKKEQKEKI
+28 YLDNREKKEKV
-39 ADAVAA
+39 ADMVAA
-45 KVIVHENAQKALPQ
+45 KVNVLNDQKALPQ
-59 GETPLLKGGA
+59 GQTPLLKGGN
-69 EKQIAGSPLQKMLGG
+69 EKQIAGTPLQKMLGG
-84 TALQR
+84 TALQK

-94 VASQPDVVGGP
+94 VAKQPDVVGGP

-112 GKRLKPEGFVSDQIV
+112 GRRLKPEGFVSDQIV

-132 NLGYERDL
+132 NLGVERDL

-238 RGGGPGM
+238 AGGGPGM
-245 GIGGKVMAKKL
+245 GIGGKLMAKRM
-256 LGAATKRGAART
+256 LGSATKRGAART

-273 AAMGGKLLGGFGK
+273 AAMGGKMLGGFGK
-286 RAGAK
+286 KMGAR

-364 AARDMTAMAEG
+364 AARDMGAVPFAEG
-375 GITDGPVNALIGE
+375 GIVSGPTNALIGE
-388 AGREGV
+388 EGKEGV
-394 FPLEGSEGKKTF
+394 FPLSGSEGKKTF

-413 FEAQKR
+413 LEAQKR
-419 NKREF
+419 KKTDY
-424 AKLQAAGLS
+424 AKLQALGLS
-433 EYYDK
+433 EYYERQDGWGN
-438 KPWWQ
+438 WWT
-443 GLLDGLKDILGA
+443 GFKEFLSK
-455 FSLPGFGKLFKFD
+455 LPVIGHLFKDKNKSD
-468 DDDDDDDSKGK
+468 DNDST
-479 GGTGDGVSGEK
+479 GTGDGVSGEK
-490 GDPNLKLGSAE
+490 GDPKLKLGSAE

-522 LQVLANRMA
+522 LQVLANRME
-531 HGGYGDSYTDLLSR
+531 HGGYGNSYTDLLSR

-552 YARYGEDEAS
+552 YARYGEDDES
-562 INRAISDFKG
+562 IARAISDFKG
-572 INSIED
+572 IGSIED
-578 AAAFAG
+578 AAKFAG
-584 VSEKVIKQRIAD
+584 VSEKVIRQRIAD

-606 AEHVGGALEFRAA
+606 ADHVGGALEFRAA

-633 GADGRFYGSKWRG
+633 GADGRFHGSKWRG

-654 TTAGK
+654 TTVGK
-659 DPMLASGAAAVEYEG
+659 DPMLTSGAASVDYAG
-674 ISTPTTTTEEEP
+674 MTTNTTTTTEEEP

-696 KHFGFNHSYIDFGP
+696 KHFGFNHNYIDFGP

-717 KMDNGYTIHKKG
+717 KMDNGYAIHKKG

-745 MDSLLEAG
+745 MNSLMEAG
-753 NARVKSAT
+753 NAQLKSTT
-761 TTPNLDPSGD
+761 TTPNLDPMGD
-771 QSSLSPDDDGS
+771 QGSLSPGDDGS
-782 TALSAASSEVAL
+782 TALSATSSEVAL

-801 STTIINNNYSGGSG
+801 TTTVINNNYSGGSG

-822 NQVDFGP
+822 NQVEFGP

>member
-1 MAHGYLSYS
+1 MAHGFLSYQ

-17 WLGKALSAIQD
+17 WLGKTLGAIKD
-28 YLDKKEQKEKI
+28 YLDNREKKEKV
-39 ADAVAA
+39 ADMVAA
-45 KVIVHENAQKALPQ
+45 KVNVLNDQKALPQ
-59 GETPLLKGGA
+59 GQTPLLRGGN
-69 EKQIAGSPLQKMLGG
+69 EKQIAGTPLQKMLGG
-84 TALQR
+84 TALQK

-94 VASQPDVVGGP
+94 VAKQPDVVGGP

-112 GKRLKPEGFVSDQIV
+112 GRRLKPEGFVSDQIV

-205 AAEESS
+205 AAEETS

-217 LSGNSAYLALAGQS
+217 FSSNAAYLALAGQG
-231 MMGGRGG
+231 MMGRRGG
-238 RGGGPGM
+238 GGGPGM

-256 LGAATKRGAART
+256 LGAATRRGAART

-291 LGAKGI
+291 LGGKAI

-364 AARDMTAMAEG
+364 AARDMTMMADG
-375 GITDGPVNALIGE
+375 GIVDGATNAIIGE
-388 AGREGV
+388 DGREGV
-394 FPLEGSEGKKTF
+394 FPLEGPRGKKTF
-406 IKFGEGI
+406 IQFGEGI
-413 FEAQKR
+413 LEAQKR
-419 NKREF
+419 NKKEF
-424 AKLQAAGLS
+424 AKIQAAGLS

-443 GLLDGLKDILGA
+443 GLMDGLKEILGA
-455 FSLPGFGKLFKFD
+455 FSLPGFGKIFKFD
-468 DDDDDDDSKGK
+468 ENEDNDEDDDRAGRYKIDPSKFAKGVYGTGLVTGPAGQIGVGDEYHLDSKFSKDMSMEDRVKLMDQLARGYAARGREIEFSNNAVAGTIYDPNATLEEKIALLRKAQNAHSHSLHQNFDSIDYYIPNIGK
-479 GGTGDGVSGEK
+479 GRRDE
-490 GDPNLKLGSAE
+490 SAE
-501 EARIAAA
+501 GAEI
-508 LVTEGAGGTASTDI
+508 LMPTMEGAQLQYGQGGGWGASVTMVDENGKVLMKTGHGDI
-522 LQVLANRMA
+522 RGAKTGTV
-531 HGGYGDSYTDLLSR
+531 DLSPP
-545 KGQFHGV
+545 
-552 YARYGEDEAS
+552 EE
-562 INRAISDFKG
+562 
-572 INSIED
+572 
-578 AAAFAG
+578 
-584 VSEKVIKQRIAD
+584 
-596 MRNAELRKSS
+596 
-606 AEHVGGALEFRAA
+606 
-619 PGYYTRNGLVEGEM
+619 
-633 GADGRFYGSKWRG
+633 
-646 GAGDNQFL
+646 
-654 TTAGK
+654 
-659 DPMLASGAAAVEYEG
+659 
-674 ISTPTTTTEEEP
+674 TTTEPEEP

-696 KHFGFNHSYIDFGP
+696 QHFGFNHSYIDFGP
-710 DNKYRAI
+710 DNKYRAL
-717 KMDNGYTIHKKG
+717 KMDNGYVIHKKG

-745 MDSLLEAG
+745 MNSLLEAG
-753 NARVKSAT
+753 NAQVKSAT
-761 TTPNLDPSGD
+761 TTPNLDPMGD
-771 QSSLSPDDDGS
+771 QGSLLPGDDGS
-782 TALSAASSEVAL
+782 NALSASSTEIAL
-794 ADTATVA
+794 ADTAASGTTVINNYTTVA
-801 STTIINNNYSGGSG
+801 GNTG
-815 NGSTTVG
+815 NGSSTVG
-822 NQVDFGP
+822 NQVPFG
-829 SNSDLGGDVYSN
+829 SGSGDMGGDVYSN

>member
-1 MAHGYLSYS
+1 MAHGFLSYQ

-17 WLGKALSAIQD
+17 WLGKTLGAIKD
-28 YLDKKEQKEKI
+28 YLDNREKKEKV
-39 ADAVAA
+39 ADMVAA
-45 KVIVHENAQKALPQ
+45 KVNVLNDQKALPQ
-59 GETPLLKGGA
+59 GQTPLLRGGN
-69 EKQIAGSPLQKMLGG
+69 EKQIAGTPLQKMLGG
-84 TALQR
+84 TALQK

-94 VASQPDVVGGP
+94 VAKQPDVVGGP

-112 GKRLKPEGFVSDQIV
+112 GRRLKPEGFVSDQIV

-205 AAEESS
+205 AAEETS

-217 LSGNSAYLALAGQS
+217 FSSNAAYLALAGQG
-231 MMGGRGG
+231 MMGRRGG
-238 RGGGPGM
+238 GGGPGM

-256 LGAATKRGAART
+256 LGAATRRGAART

-291 LGAKGI
+291 LGGKAI

-304 IAKSLGKKIPL
+304 VAKSLGKKIPL
-315 VGLGLGAVFAAQRA
+315 VGLGLGAIFAAQRA

-364 AARDMTAMAEG
+364 AARDMTMMADG
-375 GITDGPVNALIGE
+375 GIVDGATNAIIGE
-388 AGREGV
+388 DGREGV
-394 FPLEGSEGKKTF
+394 FPLEGPRGKKTF
-406 IKFGEGI
+406 IQFGEGI
-413 FEAQKR
+413 LEAQKR
-419 NKREF
+419 NKKEF
-424 AKLQAAGLS
+424 AKIQAAGLS

-443 GLLDGLKDILGA
+443 GLMDGLKEILGA
-455 FSLPGFGKLFKFD
+455 FSLPGFGKIFKFD
-468 DDDDDDDSKGK
+468 ENEDNDEDDDRAGRYKIDPSKFAKGVYGTGLVTGPAGQIGVGDEYHLDSKFSKDMSMEDRVKLMDQLARGYAARGREIEFSNNAVAGTIYDPNATLEEKIALLRKAQNAHSHSLHQNFDSIDYYIPNIGK
-479 GGTGDGVSGEK
+479 GRRDE
-490 GDPNLKLGSAE
+490 SAE
-501 EARIAAA
+501 GAEI
-508 LVTEGAGGTASTDI
+508 LMPTMEGAQLQYGQGGGWGASVTMVDENGKVLMKTGHGDI
-522 LQVLANRMA
+522 RGAKTGTV
-531 HGGYGDSYTDLLSR
+531 DLSPP
-545 KGQFHGV
+545 
-552 YARYGEDEAS
+552 EE
-562 INRAISDFKG
+562 
-572 INSIED
+572 
-578 AAAFAG
+578 
-584 VSEKVIKQRIAD
+584 
-596 MRNAELRKSS
+596 
-606 AEHVGGALEFRAA
+606 
-619 PGYYTRNGLVEGEM
+619 
-633 GADGRFYGSKWRG
+633 
-646 GAGDNQFL
+646 
-654 TTAGK
+654 
-659 DPMLASGAAAVEYEG
+659 
-674 ISTPTTTTEEEP
+674 TTTEPEEP

-696 KHFGFNHSYIDFGP
+696 QHFGFNHSYIDFGP
-710 DNKYRAI
+710 DNKYRAL
-717 KMDNGYTIHKKG
+717 KMDNGYVIHKKG

-745 MDSLLEAG
+745 MNSLLEAG
-753 NARVKSAT
+753 NAQVKSAT
-761 TTPNLDPSGD
+761 TTPNLDPMGD
-771 QSSLSPDDDGS
+771 QGSLLPGDDGS
-782 TALSAASSEVAL
+782 NALSASSTEIAL
-794 ADTATVA
+794 ADTAASGTTVINNYTTVA
-801 STTIINNNYSGGSG
+801 GNTG
-815 NGSTTVG
+815 NGSSTVG
-822 NQVDFGP
+822 NQVPFG
-829 SNSDLGGDVYSN
+829 SGSGDMGGDVYSN

>member
-1 MAHGYLSYS
+1 MAHGFLSYQ

-17 WLGKALSAIQD
+17 WLGKTLSAIKD
-28 YLDKKEQKEKI
+28 YLDNREKKEKV
-39 ADAVAA
+39 ADMVAA
-45 KVIVHENAQKALPQ
+45 KVNVLNDQKALPQ
-59 GETPLLKGGA
+59 GETPLLKGGN
-69 EKQIAGSPLQKMLGG
+69 EKQIAGSPLQKMLSG
-84 TALQR
+84 TALQK

-94 VASQPDVVGGP
+94 VATQPDVVGGP

-112 GKRLKPEGFVSDQIV
+112 GRRLKPEGFVSDQIV

-132 NLGYERDL
+132 SLGVERDF

-238 RGGGPGM
+238 AGGGPGM
-245 GIGGKVMAKKL
+245 GIGGKIMAKKL
-256 LGAATKRGAART
+256 LGSATKRGAART

-291 LGAKGI
+291 LGGKAV

-364 AARDMTAMAEG
+364 AARDMTMMADG
-375 GITDGPVNALIGE
+375 GIVDGATNAIIGE
-388 AGREGV
+388 DGREGV
-394 FPLEGSEGKKTF
+394 FPLEGPRGKKTF
-406 IKFGEGI
+406 IQFGEGI
-413 FEAQKR
+413 LEAQRR
-419 NKREF
+419 NKKEF
-424 AKLQAAGLS
+424 AKIQAAGLA
-433 EYYDK
+433 EYYDR
-438 KPWWQ
+438 KPWWR
-443 GLLDGLKDILGA
+443 GLVDGIKELFG
-455 FSLPGFGKLFKFD
+455 GFELFGQKIFNWED
-468 DDDDDDDSKGK
+468 KNKSDDDDSGNGDRAGRYKIDPSKFAKGVYGTGLVTGPAGQIGVGDEYHLDSKFSKDMSMEDRVKLMDQLARGYAARGREIEFSNDAVAGTIYDPNATMEEKMALLKRVQDAHSHSLHADYDSIDYYIPNIGK
-479 GGTGDGVSGEK
+479 GRS
-490 GDPNLKLGSAE
+490 
-501 EARIAAA
+501 
-508 LVTEGAGGTASTDI
+508 
-522 LQVLANRMA
+522 
-531 HGGYGDSYTDLLSR
+531 H
-545 KGQFHGV
+545 
-552 YARYGEDEAS
+552 
-562 INRAISDFKG
+562 
-572 INSIED
+572 
-578 AAAFAG
+578 
-584 VSEKVIKQRIAD
+584 
-596 MRNAELRKSS
+596 SS
-606 AEHVGGALEFRAA
+606 AEGAEILMPTMEGAQLQYGQGGGWGASVTMVDE
-619 PGYYTRNGLVEGEM
+619 NGKVLMKTGHGDIR
-633 GADGRFYGSKWRG
+633 GARTGTVDLS
-646 GAGDNQFL
+646 
-654 TTAGK
+654 
-659 DPMLASGAAAVEYEG
+659 PPEE
-674 ISTPTTTTEEEP
+674 TTTESEEP

-696 KHFGFNHSYIDFGP
+696 QHFGFNHSYIDFGP

-717 KMDNGYTIHKKG
+717 KMDNGYVIHKKG

-745 MDSLLEAG
+745 MNSLMEAG
-753 NARVKSAT
+753 NAQMKSAT
-761 TTPNLDPSGD
+761 PSPNLDPMGD
-771 QSSLSPDDDGS
+771 QGSLSPGDDGS
-782 TALSAASSEVAL
+782 TALSTSSSEIAL
-794 ADTATVA
+794 ADTTASGTTV
-801 STTIINNNYSGGSG
+801 INNYTTVGGNTG
-815 NGSTTVG
+815 NGSNTVG